1 MKFKIQEGRN
11 NKVFLFNKKNKKII
25 VKKYKK
31 NFLTKYNRFDT
42 ERFFLEFL
50 KRKKIYNVPKI
61 ICFDQNEMTNY
72 LTFIDGK
79 QIKKVK
85 KKHLISCLKFL
96 KKINFKTTHINFN
109 FQDASDACFSIDDHI
124 NTCKIRITKLIK
136 KFKNT
141 NTIKNKKTLFFLEN
155 QIIPSFQKINR
166 EANSRFSKTVI
177 RKKLDKNNM
186 ILSPSDF
193 GFHNII
199 LKKNNLFFI
208 DFEYAGWD
216 DPLKLICDFFL
227 NPDYS
232 ISKSDKKYFLDS
244 FSHLFK
250 RKFINIDNF
259 RFVLKFHFLK
269 WVCVILNQVD
279 IEISKKNV
287 NLSYFKKAVNYF
299 NRNKKI
305 LE

>member
-61 ICFDQNEMTNY
+61 ICFDENEMTNY

-85 KKHLISCLKFL
+85 KKHLIPCLKFL
-96 KKINFKTTHINFN
+96 KKINFKTSHINFN
-109 FQDASDACFSIDDHI
+109 FQNASDACFSINDHI
-124 NTCKIRITKLIK
+124 NICKIRITKLIK

-141 NTIKNKKTLFFLEN
+141 NTIKNKKILFFLEN

-177 RKKLDKNNM
+177 IKKLDKNNM

-232 ISKSDKKYFLDS
+232 ISKPDKKYFLDC

-279 IEISKKNV
+279 IEISKKNA

>member
-31 NFLTKYNRFDT
+31 NFLTKYNRFYT
-42 ERFFLEFL
+42 EKFFLEFL
-50 KRKKIYNVPKI
+50 ERKKIYNVPKI
-61 ICFDQNEMTNY
+61 ICFDKNEMTIY

-85 KKHLISCLKFL
+85 KKHLISCLTFL
-96 KKINFKTTHINFN
+96 KKINFKTSHINFK
-109 FQDASDACFSIDDHI
+109 FQTASDACFSINDHI
-124 NTCKIRITKLIK
+124 NTCKIKITKLIK
-136 KFKNT
+136 KFKNK
-141 NTIKNKKTLFFLEN
+141 NTIKSKKILFFLEN
-155 QIIPSFQKINR
+155 QIIPSFQKVNR
-166 EANSRFSKTVI
+166 EANIRFSKNEI

-232 ISKSDKKYFLDS
+232 ISKADKKYFLDS
-244 FSHLFK
+244 FSYSFK
-250 RKFINIDNF
+250 RKLINIDNF
-259 RFVLKFHFLK
+259 RFVFKFHFLK

-279 IEISKKNV
+279 IEISKKNA